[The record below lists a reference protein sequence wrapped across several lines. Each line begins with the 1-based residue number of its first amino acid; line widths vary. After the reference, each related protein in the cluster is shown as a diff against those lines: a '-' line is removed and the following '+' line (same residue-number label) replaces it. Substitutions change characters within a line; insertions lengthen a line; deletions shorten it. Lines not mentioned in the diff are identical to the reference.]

1 MRLVKDDGGEIVASS
16 KAEVRRWAQRIRE
29 DLRAIDR
36 AIENDDIDALVD
48 FAHDASGSAAELE
61 NIADATSEARP

>member
-1 MRLVKDDGGEIVASS
+1 MNLLKYDGDQPVVVS

-29 DLRAIDR
+29 DLRAIQT
-36 AIENDDIDALVD
+36 AIDNDDISALVD

-61 NIADATSEARP
+61 SIADATAAAR